1 MALAK
6 ESGPGQNAINLSCL
20 NSTSSQKS
28 LLAKGPSFIP
38 IPADVNWYKLRK
50 DFTSFV
56 NQLCY
61 KVKQF
66 QSTSIKLSESNNN
79 NINNSLSSPT
89 VQHARYTP
97 LYRAKE
103 TNIKSLELFIENIEK
118 DIFDTAAVRNVR
130 PNILKEEKEPLKEI
144 RLWNNQTVRV
154 PDKSSRFVILHNDD
168 CKLKIQTQINGSS
181 FNRMEEDPSKKSDI
195 QINNWVLKWHRKK
208 VLNDKWKSYIT
219 PQNSRP
225 GKMYSNIK
233 THKTDNLAR
242 VITSGCNTAEEHLS
256 IFVEKSKNTRTLYG
270 IASELQS

>member
-118 DIFDTAAVRNVR
+118 DIFDTAAVISR
-130 PNILKEEKEPLKEI
+130 PNISKGEKEKLKEI
-144 RLWNNQTVRV
+144 KSWNNQTVRV
-154 PDKSSRFVILHNDD
+154 
-168 CKLKIQTQINGSS
+168 Q
-181 FNRMEEDPSKKSDI
+181 
-195 QINNWVLKWHRKK
+195 
-208 VLNDKWKSYIT
+208 
-219 PQNSRP
+219 
-225 GKMYSNIK
+225 
-233 THKTDNLAR
+233 
-242 VITSGCNTAEEHLS
+242 
-256 IFVEKSKNTRTLYG
+256 
-270 IASELQS
+270 